1 MLQFEDKYVR
11 DYAFEPEILH
21 ERKDSIAV
29 QRHKFHHKRLQQKRR
44 SYRNYPS
51 LYLRLPKT
59 IRENESEN
67 NNNHNTLNVVSGNE
81 DTISCCTVLDE
92 LEETT
97 ELEKGVEEFYY
108 VSVVCVCLLTA
119 FDDDLFTF

>member
-1 MLQFEDKYVR
+1 MLQFEDKYIR
-11 DYAFEPEILH
+11 DHAFEPEILQ
-21 ERKDSIAV
+21 ERKDSVAV
-29 QRHKFHHKRLQQKRR
+29 RRNKYHHRRLQEKRR
-44 SYRNYPS
+44 SIKRNYPS

-67 NNNHNTLNVVSGNE
+67 KNNNYSSNKLNVVSGNE

-92 LEETT
+92 LDLTT

-108 VSVVCVCLLTA
+108 VSPK
-119 FDDDLFTF
+119 